1 MILYYTTVTHY
12 ISPYIDSRGNEKKR
26 KEANENMRPISKEK
40 KLLYDFFIIIS
51 VLASIAITYISI
63 SRGIYDVFP
72 YFYLIPVVLIAFT
85 RPKISIFVTVFV
97 GWLYIGL
104 VYSLGL
110 PDTGIF
116 ARATVW
122 FFIFVSIGVLISTY
136 SREYR
141 KEGERSCGSF
151 FNSQAGAFGYD
162 RENLQIRDPN
172 RKFAQF
178 IGTDCEILL
187 SKTLPDI
194 ITDTAERESFLSKV
208 RDKRRVGDIEVQFT
222 CADGSK
228 RWALTSATDCAEPA
242 ILCTVVDISDQKQAQ
257 DALRLANRKLNLLNN
272 VTRHD
277 ILNQLTALIGYLELS
292 KDDIKDTQLLN
303 YIAKEEHAAN
313 AIRNQILFTRDYQNI
328 GVHSPQWHNIAETV
342 SLAMATLDIHLIKVT
357 VRLAP
362 VEVYADP
369 LLEKVFYNLIEN
381 SLRHGD
387 RVTEIEIL
395 SESVSDGIDIIIRDN
410 GSGIPD
416 DAKERIFRREYFKNT
431 GFGLFLTR
439 EILAITN
446 LTISET
452 GTLGKGARFV
462 IHASR
467 GTYRSFAGTSAE

>member
-1 MILYYTTVTHY
+1 
-12 ISPYIDSRGNEKKR
+12 
-26 KEANENMRPISKEK
+26 MRPISREK
-40 KLLYDFFIIIS
+40 KILYDIFIVLSI
-51 VLASIAITYISI
+51 LASIAITYISI
-63 SRGIYDVFP
+63 TRGIYDVFP
-72 YFYLIPVVLIAFT
+72 YFYLIPVVLIAYS
-85 RPKISIFVTVFV
+85 RPKISIFVTVLV

-151 FNSQAGAFGYD
+151 FNSQAGAFSYD
-162 RENLQIRDPN
+162 REKLFILDPN
-172 RKFAQF
+172 QKFSQF
-178 IGTDCEILL
+178 IGYHCDLLL
-187 SKTLPDI
+187 SKTLPEI
-194 ITDTAERESFLSKV
+194 ITDTTERELFLSKI
-208 RDKRRVGDIEVQFT
+208 RDTLRVGDIEVKFT
-222 CADGSK
+222 CADGSN
-228 RWALTSATDCAEPA
+228 RWALVSAMDCAEPA
-242 ILCTVVDISDQKQAQ
+242 IHCTAVDITEQKQAQ

-277 ILNQLTALIGYLELS
+277 ILNQLTGLIGYLELS
-292 KDDIKDTQLLN
+292 RDDIKDPRLLT
-303 YIAKEEHAAN
+303 YVTKEEQAAN

-357 VRLAP
+357 VNLAA

-381 SLRHGD
+381 TLRHGEK
-387 RVTEIEIL
+387 VTDIEIG
-395 SESVSDGIDIIIRDN
+395 SEFVSDGIDIIIEDN
-410 GSGIPD
+410 GAGIPD

-446 LTISET
+446 LSITEN
-452 GTLGKGARFV
+452 GTFGKGARFV
-462 IHASR
+462 IHAPL
-467 GTYRSFAGTSAE
+467 GTFRSMPGERTK

>member
-1 MILYYTTVTHY
+1 
-12 ISPYIDSRGNEKKR
+12 
-26 KEANENMRPISKEK
+26 MRPISDQK
-40 KLLYDFFIIIS
+40 KFIYDIFIIIS
-51 VLASIAITYISI
+51 VIASIAITYISI

-72 YFYLIPVVLIAFT
+72 YFYLIPVVLIAFS

-141 KEGERSCGSF
+141 REGERSCGSF

-162 RENLQIRDPN
+162 RENLQIKDPN
-172 RKFAQF
+172 RKFSQF
-178 IGTDCEILL
+178 IGYDCALL
-187 SKTLPDI
+187 LLKTLPEL
-194 ITDTAERESFLSKV
+194 ITDIPERESFLLKV

-228 RWALTSATDCAEPA
+228 RWALVSATDCAEPA
-242 ILCTVVDISDQKQAQ
+242 ILCTVVDITEQKQAQ
-257 DALRLANRKLNLLNN
+257 DALSLANRKLNLLNN

-292 KDDIKDTQLLN
+292 RDDIKDPGLLT
-303 YIAKEEHAAN
+303 YVTKEELAAN
-313 AIRNQILFTRDYQNI
+313 AIRSQILFTRDYQNI

-342 SLAMATLDIHLIKVT
+342 SLAMATLDVHLIRVKVN
-357 VRLAP
+357 LAS

-381 SLRHGD
+381 SLRHGE

-395 SESVSDGIDIIIRDN
+395 SESVSDGINIIIQDN

-416 DAKERIFRREYFKNT
+416 NAKERIFRREYFKNT

-439 EILAITN
+439 EILSITN
-446 LTISET
+446 LTITEN
-452 GTLGKGARFV
+452 GTFGKGARFV
-462 IHASR
+462 IHAPL
-467 GTYRSFAGTSAE
+467 GTYRSIIGNIPE